1 MDESQK
7 KQAIIIALRIL
18 AASPK
23 SRMEITRKLKEK
35 GFASEVIAV
44 TLEGLEKSGFMN
56 DKSYAQNLAFK
67 FTQAKPSGS
76 RKLQFELKRHGISE
90 KVREEILSG
99 MNQEDEK
106 QRALELASA
115 RWERLQNIDV
125 QKRKKRVFDLLMRR
139 GFDFQIA
146 KEVIEEL
153 DRDGTCHPE

>member
-7 KQAIIIALRIL
+7 KQAMIIALRIL

-35 GFASEVIAV
+35 GFPPEVIAE
-44 TLEGLEKSGFMN
+44 TLMGLEKSGYLN

-76 RKLQFELKRHGISE
+76 RKLKFELKRHGISE

-99 MNQEDEK
+99 MTEEDEK
-106 QRALELASA
+106 TRALETGTA
-115 RWERLQNIDV
+115 RWERFQTLDPE
-125 QKRKKRVFDLLMRR
+125 KRRKRVFDFLMRR
-139 GFDFQIA
+139 GFDYNVVR
-146 KEVIEEL
+146 EVMNEL
-153 DRDGTCHPE
+153 SSGMENADD